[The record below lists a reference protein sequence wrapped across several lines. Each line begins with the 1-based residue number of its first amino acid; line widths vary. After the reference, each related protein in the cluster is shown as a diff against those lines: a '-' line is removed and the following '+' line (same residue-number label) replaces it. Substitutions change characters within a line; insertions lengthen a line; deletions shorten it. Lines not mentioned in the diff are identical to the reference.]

1 MASKRA
7 EIPHVPAPTLY
18 QDQHPG
24 GTMNSADTRARIN
37 ETLRGP
43 VGRNELDV
51 LVPLVY
57 DELRRLAR
65 SYLRRERPDHTLQPT
80 ALVHEAFERLVDQRN
95 VEWEGRSHFMAIAA
109 IAMRRLLLQH
119 AEKRRAVKRG
129 GGKQSLTLDDTAA
142 ALLGGQID
150 LGEILD
156 LNASLQRLAAVEPR
170 HAQLVELRVFAGM
183 TMAECATHLGTSL
196 RTAER
201 DWRVASAWLRRE
213 LARSA
218 EKTQDT

>member
-1 MASKRA
+1 A
-7 EIPHVPAPTLY
+7 
-18 QDQHPG
+18 
-24 GTMNSADTRARIN
+24 ADARARIN
-37 ETLRGP
+37 EALQGP
-43 VGRNELDV
+43 VGRAELDA

-129 GGKQSLTLDDTAA
+129 RGKQSVTLDDTGA
-142 ALLGGQID
+142 ALLGGEIAI
-150 LGEILD
+150 GEILD
-156 LNASLQRLAAVEPR
+156 RNACLQRLAELEPR

-218 EKTQDT
+218 EKPEST

>member
-1 MASKRA
+1 
-7 EIPHVPAPTLY
+7 
-18 QDQHPG
+18 
-24 GTMNSADTRARIN
+24 MNSADARARIN

-43 VGRNELDV
+43 VGRNELDA
-51 LVPLVY
+51 LIPLVY

-95 VEWEGRSHFMAIAA
+95 VEWEGRSHFLAIAA

-119 AEKRRAVKRG
+119 AEKRRAAKRG
-129 GGKQSLTLDDTAA
+129 GGKQTLTLDDTAA
-142 ALLGGQID
+142 GLLGDEID
-150 LGEILD
+150 VGEILD
-156 LNASLQRLAAVEPR
+156 LNACLQRLAELEPR

-183 TMAECATHLGTSL
+183 TMVECAAHLGTSL

-213 LARSA
+213 LAHSA
-218 EKTQDT
+218 GTTQDA

>member
-1 MASKRA
+1 MS
-7 EIPHVPAPTLY
+7 
-18 QDQHPG
+18 
-24 GTMNSADTRARIN
+24 SADSRARIN
-37 ETLRGP
+37 EALRGP
-43 VGRNELDV
+43 VGRAELDA

-80 ALVHEAFERLVDQRN
+80 ALVHEAFERLVDQRC
-95 VEWEGRSHFMAIAA
+95 VKWQGRSHFMAIAA

-119 AEKRRAVKRG
+119 AEKKRAAKRG
-129 GGKQSLTLDDTAA
+129 GGKQTLTLDDTAA
-142 ALLGGQID
+142 AMLGGEID

-156 LNASLQRLAAVEPR
+156 LNACLQRLGELEPR
-170 HAQLVELRVFAGM
+170 HAELVELRVFAGM
-183 TMAECATHLGTSL
+183 TMAECAAHLGTSL

-218 EKTQDT
+218 EKTLGP

>member
-1 MASKRA
+1 
-7 EIPHVPAPTLY
+7 
-18 QDQHPG
+18 
-24 GTMNSADTRARIN
+24 MNSADARARIN

-43 VGRNELDV
+43 VGRNELDA

-95 VEWEGRSHFMAIAA
+95 VEWEGRSHFLAIAA

-129 GGKQSLTLDDTAA
+129 SGKQSLTLDDTAA
-142 ALLGGQID
+142 ALLGGEID
-150 LGEILD
+150 IGEILD
-156 LNASLQRLAAVEPR
+156 MNACLQRLADLEPR

-183 TMAECATHLGTSL
+183 TMTECATHLGTSL

>member
-1 MASKRA
+1 M
-7 EIPHVPAPTLY
+7 
-18 QDQHPG
+18 
-24 GTMNSADTRARIN
+24 SAADSRARIN
-37 ETLRGP
+37 EALRGP
-43 VGRNELDV
+43 LGHAEVDA

-65 SYLRRERPDHTLQPT
+65 NYLRRERPDHTLQPT

-95 VEWEGRSHFMAIAA
+95 VEWEGRSHFLAIAA

-119 AEKRRAVKRG
+119 AEKRRAAKRG
-129 GGKQSLTLDDTAA
+129 SGKQSLTLDDSAA
-142 ALLGGQID
+142 ALLGGEID

-156 LNASLQRLAAVEPR
+156 LNACLQRLAEIEPR

-218 EKTQDT
+218 ETAGGS

>member
-1 MASKRA
+1 MSA
-7 EIPHVPAPTLY
+7 
-18 QDQHPG
+18 
-24 GTMNSADTRARIN
+24 ADTRARIN
-37 ETLRGP
+37 EALRGP
-43 VGRNELDV
+43 VGRAELDA

-95 VEWEGRSHFMAIAA
+95 MEWEGRSHFLAIAA

-119 AEKRRAVKRG
+119 AEKRHAAKRG
-129 GGKQSLTLDDTAA
+129 GGKQSLTLDDSAA
-142 ALLGGQID
+142 ALLGGEID

-156 LNASLQRLAAVEPR
+156 LNACLKRLAEIEPR

-183 TMAECATHLGTSL
+183 TMSECATHLGTSL

-218 EKTQDT
+218 ESTGDP

>member
-1 MASKRA
+1 MNASDA
-7 EIPHVPAPTLY
+7 
-18 QDQHPG
+18 
-24 GTMNSADTRARIN
+24 RARIN
-37 ETLRGP
+37 AALSGP
-43 VGRNELDV
+43 VGRAELDD

-119 AEKRRAVKRG
+119 AEKRRAAKRG
-129 GGKQSLTLDDTAA
+129 GGRQCLTLDDTAA
-142 ALLGGQID
+142 ALLGGEID
-150 LGEILD
+150 IGEILD
-156 LNASLQRLAAVEPR
+156 LNACLQRLAELEPR

-183 TMAECATHLGTSL
+183 TMTECATHLGTSL

-213 LARSA
+213 LAHSA
-218 EKTQDT
+218 EKTQDP

>member
-1 MASKRA
+1 
-7 EIPHVPAPTLY
+7 
-18 QDQHPG
+18 
-24 GTMNSADTRARIN
+24 MNAADARARIN

-43 VGRNELDV
+43 VGRNELDA

-142 ALLGGQID
+142 ALLGGEID

-156 LNASLQRLAAVEPR
+156 LNACLQRLAELEPR

>member
-1 MASKRA
+1 
-7 EIPHVPAPTLY
+7 
-18 QDQHPG
+18 
-24 GTMNSADTRARIN
+24 MNSADARARIN

-43 VGRNELDV
+43 VGRNELDA

-95 VEWEGRSHFMAIAA
+95 VEWQGRSHFLAIAA

-119 AEKRRAVKRG
+119 AEKRRAIKRG
-129 GGKQSLTLDDTAA
+129 SGKQSLTLDDSAA
-142 ALLGGQID
+142 ALLGGEID

-156 LNASLQRLAAVEPR
+156 LNDCLKRLAEIEPR

-183 TMAECATHLGTSL
+183 TMAECASHLGTSL

-213 LARSA
+213 LARSS
-218 EKTQDT
+218 ETTGQP

>member
-1 MASKRA
+1 
-7 EIPHVPAPTLY
+7 
-18 QDQHPG
+18 
-24 GTMNSADTRARIN
+24 MNSADARARIN
-37 ETLRGP
+37 DTLRGS
-43 VGRNELDV
+43 VGRAELDA

-80 ALVHEAFERLVDQRN
+80 ALVHEAFERLVDQRS
-95 VEWEGRSHFMAIAA
+95 VEWQGRSHFMAIAA

-119 AEKRRAVKRG
+119 AEKRHAAKRG

-142 ALLGGQID
+142 SLLGGEID
-150 LGEILD
+150 LASILD
-156 LNASLQRLAAVEPR
+156 LNACLQRLAEHEPR
-170 HAQLVELRVFAGM
+170 HARLVELRVFAGM
-183 TMAECATHLGTSL
+183 TMAECAAHQGTSL

-213 LARSA
+213 LGRSS
-218 EKTQDT
+218 EKMQSP

>member
-1 MASKRA
+1 M
-7 EIPHVPAPTLY
+7 
-18 QDQHPG
+18 D
-24 GTMNSADTRARIN
+24 SADARARIN
-37 ETLRGP
+37 ETLRDP
-43 VGRNELDV
+43 AAREQLDA

-65 SYLRRERPDHTLQPT
+65 SYLRRERADHTLQPT

-95 VEWEGRSHFMAIAA
+95 VEWEGRNHFLAIAA

-119 AEKRRAVKRG
+119 AEKRRAAKRG
-129 GGKQSLTLDDTAA
+129 GGKQSVTLDDTAA
-142 ALLGGQID
+142 ALLGGEID

-156 LNASLQRLAAVEPR
+156 LNACLQRLSVLEPR
-170 HAQLVELRVFAGM
+170 HARLVELRVFSGM
-183 TMAECATHLGTSL
+183 TMAECAAHLGTSL

-213 LARSA
+213 LALCA
-218 EKTQDT
+218 EKTRDP

>member
-1 MASKRA
+1 
-7 EIPHVPAPTLY
+7 
-18 QDQHPG
+18 
-24 GTMNSADTRARIN
+24 MNSADARAQIN
-37 ETLRGP
+37 EALRGP
-43 VGRNELDV
+43 VGRAELDA

-95 VEWEGRSHFMAIAA
+95 VEWQGRSHFFAIAA

-119 AEKRRAVKRG
+119 AEKRNAAKRG
-129 GGKQSLTLDDTAA
+129 SGKQSLTLDDTAA
-142 ALLGGQID
+142 ALLGGEID
-150 LGEILD
+150 LAEILD
-156 LNASLQRLAAVEPR
+156 LNACLQRLAEHEPR
-170 HAQLVELRVFAGM
+170 HARLVELRVFAGM
-183 TMAECATHLGTSL
+183 TMIECAAQLGTSL

-213 LARSA
+213 LAHSA
-218 EKTQDT
+218 PNDAGP

>member
-1 MASKRA
+1 MNASDA
-7 EIPHVPAPTLY
+7 
-18 QDQHPG
+18 
-24 GTMNSADTRARIN
+24 RARLN
-37 ETLRGP
+37 AAFSGP
-43 VGRNELDV
+43 VGRADLDA

-119 AEKRRAVKRG
+119 AEKRRAAKRG
-129 GGKQSLTLDDTAA
+129 SGKQSLTLDDTAA
-142 ALLGGQID
+142 ALLGGEID
-150 LGEILD
+150 IGEILD
-156 LNASLQRLAAVEPR
+156 LNACLQRLAELEPR

-183 TMAECATHLGTSL
+183 TMTECATHLGTSL

-213 LARSA
+213 LARSVD
-218 EKTQDT
+218 KTQDT

>member
-1 MASKRA
+1 
-7 EIPHVPAPTLY
+7 
-18 QDQHPG
+18 
-24 GTMNSADTRARIN
+24 MNAADTRARIN

-43 VGRNELDV
+43 VGRAELDA

-80 ALVHEAFERLVDQRN
+80 ALVHEAFEKLVDQRN
-95 VEWEGRSHFMAIAA
+95 VEWEGRSHFLAIAA

-129 GGKQSLTLDDTAA
+129 SGKQSLTLDDTAA
-142 ALLGGQID
+142 ALLGGEID

-156 LNASLQRLAAVEPR
+156 LNACLQRLAALEPR

>member
-1 MASKRA
+1 MD
-7 EIPHVPAPTLY
+7 PTTSQLVR
-18 QDQHPG
+18 QWSG
-24 GTMNSADTRARIN
+24 GDEKALERLM
-37 ETLRGP
+37 
-43 VGRNELDV
+43 
-51 LVPLVY
+51 PLVY

-150 LGEILD
+150 LGEVLD
-156 LNASLQRLAAVEPR
+156 LNACLQRLAELEPR

-183 TMAECATHLGTSL
+183 TMTECATPLGTSL
-196 RTAER
+196 RN
-201 DWRVASAWLRRE
+201 
-213 LARSA
+213 
-218 EKTQDT
+218 

>member
-1 MASKRA
+1 MSASDA
-7 EIPHVPAPTLY
+7 
-18 QDQHPG
+18 
-24 GTMNSADTRARIN
+24 RARIN
-37 ETLRGP
+37 AALSGP
-43 VGRNELDV
+43 VGRTELDA

-65 SYLRRERPDHTLQPT
+65 NYLRRERPDHTLQPT

-119 AEKRRAVKRG
+119 AEKRRAAKRG
-129 GGKQSLTLDDTAA
+129 SGKQSLTLDDTAA
-142 ALLGGQID
+142 ALLGGEID

-156 LNASLQRLAAVEPR
+156 LNACLHRLAELEPR

-213 LARSA
+213 LSRSA
-218 EKTQDT
+218 EKTQDP

>member
-1 MASKRA
+1 
-7 EIPHVPAPTLY
+7 
-18 QDQHPG
+18 
-24 GTMNSADTRARIN
+24 MNAADARARIN

-43 VGRNELDV
+43 VGRNELDA

-95 VEWEGRSHFMAIAA
+95 VEWAGRSHFLAIAA

-119 AEKRRAVKRG
+119 AEKRRAIKRG
-129 GGKQSLTLDDTAA
+129 GGKQSLTLDETTA
-142 ALLGGQID
+142 ALLGGEID

-156 LNASLQRLAAVEPR
+156 LNACLQRLPSSNRVMPARGAA
-170 HAQLVELRVFAGM
+170 RVAADDGG
-183 TMAECATHLGTSL
+183 CATHLGIAAPRATGAS
-196 RTAER
+196 
-201 DWRVASAWLRRE
+201 ASAWLAASSRVPR
-213 LARSA
+213 
-218 EKTQDT
+218 KTQDT

>member
-1 MASKRA
+1 
-7 EIPHVPAPTLY
+7 
-18 QDQHPG
+18 
-24 GTMNSADTRARIN
+24 MNSADARARIN

-43 VGRNELDV
+43 VGRNELDA

-95 VEWEGRSHFMAIAA
+95 VEWEGRSHFLAIAA

-119 AEKRRAVKRG
+119 AEKRRAAKRG
-129 GGKQSLTLDDTAA
+129 SGKQSLTLDDTAA
-142 ALLGGQID
+142 ALLGGEID
-150 LGEILD
+150 IGEILD
-156 LNASLQRLAAVEPR
+156 LNACLQRLAELEPR

-183 TMAECATHLGTSL
+183 TMTECATHLGTSL

-213 LARSA
+213 LARVA

>member
-1 MASKRA
+1 
-7 EIPHVPAPTLY
+7 
-18 QDQHPG
+18 
-24 GTMNSADTRARIN
+24 MNSADARARIN

-43 VGRNELDV
+43 VGRNELDA

-119 AEKRRAVKRG
+119 AEKRRAIKRG
-129 GGKQSLTLDDTAA
+129 GGRQSLTLDDTAA
-142 ALLGGQID
+142 ALLGGEID

-156 LNASLQRLAAVEPR
+156 LNACLQRLAELEPR

>member
-1 MASKRA
+1 
-7 EIPHVPAPTLY
+7 
-18 QDQHPG
+18 
-24 GTMNSADTRARIN
+24 MNSADARARIN

-43 VGRNELDV
+43 VGRNELDA

-95 VEWEGRSHFMAIAA
+95 VEWEGRSHFLAIAA

-119 AEKRRAVKRG
+119 AEKRRAIKRG

-142 ALLGGQID
+142 ALVGGEID

-156 LNASLQRLAAVEPR
+156 LNACLQRLAELEPR

-183 TMAECATHLGTSL
+183 TMTECATHLGTSL

>member
-1 MASKRA
+1 M
-7 EIPHVPAPTLY
+7 
-18 QDQHPG
+18 D
-24 GTMNSADTRARIN
+24 SAGARARIN
-37 ETLRGP
+37 ETLRGGAA
-43 VGRNELDV
+43 GRSELDA
-51 LVPLVY
+51 LIPLVY

-95 VEWEGRSHFMAIAA
+95 VAWEGRSHFLAIAA

-119 AEKRRAVKRG
+119 AEKRRAIKRG
-129 GGKQSLTLDDTAA
+129 GGKQTLTLDDSAA
-142 ALLGGQID
+142 ALLGGEID

-156 LNASLQRLAAVEPR
+156 LNACLQRLAELEPR

-183 TMAECATHLGTSL
+183 TMAECAAHLGTSL

-213 LARSA
+213 LARS
-218 EKTQDT
+218 EKKTQDT

>member
-1 MASKRA
+1 MK
-7 EIPHVPAPTLY
+7 
-18 QDQHPG
+18 
-24 GTMNSADTRARIN
+24 SADARARIN

-43 VGRNELDV
+43 VGRHQLDA

-95 VEWEGRSHFMAIAA
+95 VEWEGRSHFFAIAA

-119 AEKRRAVKRG
+119 AEKRHAAKRG
-129 GGKQSLTLDDTAA
+129 GGKQTLTLDDSAA
-142 ALLGGQID
+142 ALLGGEID

-156 LNASLQRLAAVEPR
+156 LNACLQRLAELEPR

-183 TMAECATHLGTSL
+183 TMTECAAHLATSL

-201 DWRVASAWLRRE
+201 DWRVASAWLRRD

-218 EKTQDT
+218 EKTQDA

>member
-1 MASKRA
+1 
-7 EIPHVPAPTLY
+7 
-18 QDQHPG
+18 
-24 GTMNSADTRARIN
+24 MNSADARARIN

-43 VGRNELDV
+43 VGRNELDA

-95 VEWEGRSHFMAIAA
+95 VEWEGRSHFLAIAA

-119 AEKRRAVKRG
+119 AEKRRAIKRG

-142 ALLGGQID
+142 ALLGGEID

-156 LNASLQRLAAVEPR
+156 LNACLQRLAELEPR

-183 TMAECATHLGTSL
+183 TMTECATHLGTSL

>member
-1 MASKRA
+1 
-7 EIPHVPAPTLY
+7 
-18 QDQHPG
+18 
-24 GTMNSADTRARIN
+24 MNSADTRARIN

-43 VGRNELDV
+43 VGRNELDA

-95 VEWEGRSHFMAIAA
+95 VEWEGRSHFLAIAA

-156 LNASLQRLAAVEPR
+156 LNACLQRLAELEPR

>member
-1 MASKRA
+1 
-7 EIPHVPAPTLY
+7 
-18 QDQHPG
+18 
-24 GTMNSADTRARIN
+24 MNSADARARIN

-43 VGRNELDV
+43 LARGELNA

-65 SYLRRERPDHTLQPT
+65 NYLRRERPDHTLQPT

-95 VEWEGRSHFMAIAA
+95 VEWEGRSHFLAIAA

-119 AEKRRAVKRG
+119 AEKRRAAKRG
-129 GGKQSLTLDDTAA
+129 GGQQILTLDDTAA
-142 ALLGGQID
+142 ALFGGQID

-156 LNASLQRLAAVEPR
+156 LNACLQRLAELEPR

-183 TMAECATHLGTSL
+183 TMAECATHLGISL

-218 EKTQDT
+218 DESQNP

>member
-1 MASKRA
+1 MF
-7 EIPHVPAPTLY
+7 PHRCCAKMEPR
-18 QDQHPG
+18 G
-24 GTMNSADTRARIN
+24 GVMNSADTRARIN

-43 VGRNELDV
+43 VGRNELDA

-95 VEWEGRSHFMAIAA
+95 VAWQGRSHFLAIAA

-129 GGKQSLTLDDTAA
+129 GGKPTLTLHQSAA
-142 ALLGGQID
+142 ALPG
-150 LGEILD
+150 GEIDIGEIPD
-156 LNASLQRLAAVEPR
+156 L
-170 HAQLVELRVFAGM
+170 
-183 TMAECATHLGTSL
+183 
-196 RTAER
+196 
-201 DWRVASAWLRRE
+201 
-213 LARSA
+213 
-218 EKTQDT
+218 

>member
-1 MASKRA
+1 
-7 EIPHVPAPTLY
+7 
-18 QDQHPG
+18 
-24 GTMNSADTRARIN
+24 MNAADARARIN
-37 ETLRGP
+37 ETLQGP
-43 VGRNELDV
+43 VGRAELDE

-95 VEWEGRSHFMAIAA
+95 VEWEGRSHFFAIAA

-129 GGKQSLTLDDTAA
+129 SGKQSLTLDDTAA
-142 ALLGGQID
+142 ALLGGEID
-150 LGEILD
+150 LGEVLD
-156 LNASLQRLAAVEPR
+156 LNACLQRLAEIEPR
-170 HAQLVELRVFAGM
+170 HAKLVELRVFAGM
-183 TMAECATHLGTSL
+183 TMTECATHLGTSL

-213 LARSA
+213 LART
-218 EKTQDT
+218 KTQDT

>member
-1 MASKRA
+1 
-7 EIPHVPAPTLY
+7 
-18 QDQHPG
+18 
-24 GTMNSADTRARIN
+24 MNSADARARIN

-43 VGRNELDV
+43 LARNELNA

-65 SYLRRERPDHTLQPT
+65 NYLRRERPDHTLQPT

-95 VEWEGRSHFMAIAA
+95 VEWEGRSHFLAIAA

-119 AEKRRAVKRG
+119 AEKRRAAKRG
-129 GGKQSLTLDDTAA
+129 GGKQTLTLDDTAA

-156 LNASLQRLAAVEPR
+156 LNACLQRLAELEPR

-213 LARSA
+213 LARSTD
-218 EKTQDT
+218 ESQDT

>member
-1 MASKRA
+1 
-7 EIPHVPAPTLY
+7 
-18 QDQHPG
+18 
-24 GTMNSADTRARIN
+24 MNSADARARIN

-43 VGRNELDV
+43 VGRNELDA

-80 ALVHEAFERLVDQRN
+80 ALVHEAFEKLVDQRN
-95 VEWEGRSHFMAIAA
+95 VEWEGRSHFLAIAA

-119 AEKRRAVKRG
+119 AEKRRAIKRG

-142 ALLGGQID
+142 ALLGGEID

-156 LNASLQRLAAVEPR
+156 LNACLQRLAELEPR

>member
-1 MASKRA
+1 MSASDA
-7 EIPHVPAPTLY
+7 
-18 QDQHPG
+18 
-24 GTMNSADTRARIN
+24 RARIN
-37 ETLRGP
+37 AALSGP
-43 VGRNELDV
+43 VGRTELDA

-65 SYLRRERPDHTLQPT
+65 NYLRRERPDHTLQPT

-119 AEKRRAVKRG
+119 AEKRRAAKRG
-129 GGKQSLTLDDTAA
+129 SGKQSLTLDDTAA
-142 ALLGGQID
+142 ALLGGEID

-156 LNASLQRLAAVEPR
+156 LNACLQRLAELEPR

-213 LARSA
+213 LSRSA
-218 EKTQDT
+218 EKTQDP